1 MNTRNSILHLATAL
15 LIAGNA
21 QAQGLTAPPTGGAP
35 DCLRSIPME
44 RMARVPVFA
53 SLMMRDSLRVE
64 IPASAAKMLQ
74 EVANRIAVTSGLKP
88 GAIPP
93 GEPGITWDSI
103 GRQLAITWYKDG
115 RLAWRPWPDT
125 GVAASAPAKAALLFG
140 RALDSVQAKREALM
154 TWPDGVAGDSL
165 EMLVDFPR
173 PKIDGEGVIKPVRA
187 RAAVPVFSVAA
198 PREAAAVVVKPPV
211 TYYPPLLQSWGVEGR
226 VMMEFVVDTT
236 GRADAATIHD
246 LWPSERPR
254 LTGALG
260 AHYQELVRT
269 ARNMVLA
276 TRFAPSEVGG
286 CKVRQ
291 VVQQP
296 FSWDI
301 GR

>member
-1 MNTRNSILHLATAL
+1 MNPRNSILHLATAL
-15 LIAGNA
+15 VIAGNA
-21 QAQGLTAPPTGGAP
+21 QAQGVPTPPAGGAP
-35 DCLRSIPME
+35 ECLQSIPIE
-44 RMARVPVFA
+44 RLARVPVFA
-53 SLMMRDSLRVE
+53 SLTMRDSLRVE
-64 IPASAAKMLQ
+64 IPPSAANMLQ
-74 EVANRIAVTSGLKP
+74 DVANRIAVMSGLKP

-93 GEPGITWDSI
+93 GEPGITWDSV
-103 GRQLAITWYKDG
+103 GRPLAITWHKDG
-115 RLAWRPWPDT
+115 RLTWRPWPDT
-125 GVAASAPAKAALLFG
+125 GLATSAPAKAALLFG
-140 RALDSVQAKREALM
+140 GALDSVQAKRETFM

-198 PREAAAVVVKPPV
+198 PREAEPVVVKPPLS
-211 TYYPPLLQSWGVEGR
+211 YYPPLLQSRGVEGR

-236 GRADAATIHD
+236 GRADAETIHD
-246 LWPSERPR
+246 VWPRERPR

-269 ARNMVLA
+269 ARNMVLS

-296 FSWDI
+296 FSWDLA
-301 GR
+301 R